1 MKVFEKTRQF
11 FFSVDMHLLLFCNC
25 QFAMFFLMLIVNL
38 RNNASFD
45 ERKNCWPVC
54 VVIGAR
60 ESFLSFMS
68 KHDCFLLN
76 GCLLR
81 NFRLFY
87 RFVTLVPLLFFISL
101 CYMHILSKLNTRQL
115 ERNI

>member
-1 MKVFEKTRQF
+1 
-11 FFSVDMHLLLFCNC
+11 
-25 QFAMFFLMLIVNL
+25 MLIVNL

-60 ESFLSFMS
+60 ESFLGFMS

-101 CYMHILSKLNTRQL
+101 CYMHIFIEIKHKTTREKHL
-115 ERNI
+115 KF